1 MAHYVLLNP
10 FHGGLGGGVGHG
22 RASLV
27 STLGVSAVWCFGAN
41 RGIPPMAGVCPEDP
55 RSLALN
61 ALALRQADR
70 GLHGNP

>member
-27 STLGVSAVWCFGAN
+27 STLGVSAVWCFGTGSRETLEHFGLIEFSGEAWVPTE
-41 RGIPPMAGVCPEDP
+41 RGKEAGLKTEE
-55 RSLALN
+55 RT
-61 ALALRQADR
+61 
-70 GLHGNP
+70 